1 MLDNLLLGL
10 MAALQWKQFLFMIV
24 GTVIGLW
31 VGVLPGLGG
40 PVTMAIMIPFTFAM
54 DPLSALLM
62 LASVSVGAAFGGS
75 VTSILLNVPG
85 EASSAASAYDG
96 YPMAQQGKARV
107 AMGLSA
113 GASMVAGLVG
123 VLILMFVSGPVA
135 KVALA
140 FSPAEYFALAILG
153 LTVVSVAAIGSTL
166 KGLAMG
172 ALGIAISL
180 IGVDSILGV
189 ERYTFNS
196 VYLLD
201 GISFVPVMVGLFAIT
216 ELTSMIIEGGTV
228 AKSGKLEGSLWDGFR
243 DTFRY
248 PFALT
253 QSTLLG
259 AFIGVIPGLGA
270 TAANFLAYSVA
281 MRTSKH
287 PERFGKGA
295 PEGVIAP
302 EASNNSCIPT
312 GLIPALTLGIPGGAT
327 AAILLVAVTVQGLR
341 PGPMLFT
348 SNPQLI
354 WGFYMGLFIGC
365 IMATILYLI
374 MIPWFAMI
382 TLVRIELM
390 APILLIITLFGA
402 YASDRNVM
410 DVFVAIGFGLF
421 GYFARRHGYPLISL
435 VIGLILGKL
444 AEGSFHQTLQIS
456 DHDYSVFVL
465 RPLSATI
472 FAICLI
478 LILWPGVKRRL
489 GKGGA
494 EST

>member
-1 MLDNLLLGL
+1 MLDNLYLGL
-10 MAALQWKQFLFMIV
+10 MAALQLKQFLFMV
-24 GTVIGLW
+24 AGTVIGLW

-40 PVTMAIMIPFTFAM
+40 PVAMAILIPFTFTM

-62 LASVSVGAAFGGS
+62 LASISVGAAFGGS
-75 VTSILLNVPG
+75 ITSILLNIPG
-85 EASSAASAYDG
+85 EASSAATAYDG
-96 YPMAQQGKARV
+96 YPMAQQGKAKV

-113 GASMVAGLVG
+113 GASMVAGIFG
-123 VLILMFVSGPVA
+123 VLVLMFVSGPVA

-153 LTVVSVAAIGSTL
+153 LTVVSVATIGSTV

-172 ALGIAISL
+172 AFGIAISL
-180 IGVDSILGV
+180 IGVDSILGT
-189 ERYTFNS
+189 ERYTFGHI
-196 VYLLD
+196 YLLD

-216 ELTSMIIEGGTV
+216 ELITMIVEGGTI
-228 AKSGKLEGSLWDGFR
+228 AKSGKLEGSLWDGFWG
-243 DTFRY
+243 TFKY
-248 PFALT
+248 PFTLA
-253 QSTLLG
+253 QSTVFG
-259 AFIGVIPGLGA
+259 ALIGVIPGLGA
-270 TAANFLAYSVA
+270 TAANFLSYSVA

-287 PERFGKGA
+287 PERFGKGT

-312 GLIPALTLGIPGGAT
+312 SLIPALTLGIPGGAT

-348 SNPQLI
+348 SNPELI
-354 WGFYMGLFIGC
+354 WGFFMGLLIGC
-365 IMATILYLI
+365 LMATVLYLI

-390 APILLIITLFGA
+390 APMLLIITLFGA
-402 YASDRNVM
+402 YANERNMM

-444 AEGSFHQTLQIS
+444 AEGSFHQALQIS

-465 RPLSATI
+465 RPLSAAI
-472 FAICLI
+472 FALCVALV
-478 LILWPGVKRRL
+478 LWPGVKKRL

-494 EST
+494 EVT